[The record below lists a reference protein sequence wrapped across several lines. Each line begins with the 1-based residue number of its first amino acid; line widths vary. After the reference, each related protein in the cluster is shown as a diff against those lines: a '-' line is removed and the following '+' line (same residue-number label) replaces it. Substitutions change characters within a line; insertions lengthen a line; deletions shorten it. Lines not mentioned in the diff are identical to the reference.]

1 MSTCATTF
9 CGPFGSVDSPGQ
21 AVSPYYFTLVRQPWQ
36 LFVTL
41 TFDDPVPS
49 EWRRLAMFHA
59 LLRRVARR
67 EHAHLN
73 GLLWCL
79 REENGGRFGR
89 VHFHFLL
96 MGLPDN
102 RLGGAVCRRLVT
114 EWKHFRGGQADV
126 RVYDPTLDGVR
137 YVLKISPQD
146 ANNLDGRESAKFGPN
161 DCKLV
166 LGNALKVALGIE
178 H

>member
-1 MSTCATTF
+1 MSTRATRY
-9 CGPFGSVDSPGQ
+9 CRPVASMDSTGQ
-21 AVSPYYFTLVRQPWQ
+21 PVSPYYFTLVRQPWQ

-49 EWRRLAMFHA
+49 ERRRLTKFLA
-59 LLRRVARR
+59 LLRRLARR
-67 EHAHLN
+67 EHSHLN
-73 GLLWCL
+73 SLLWCL
-79 REENGGRFGR
+79 REENGGRFDR
-89 VHFHFLL
+89 VHFHALL

-102 RLGGAVCRRLVT
+102 RLGGALCRRLVT
-114 EWKHFRGGQADV
+114 EWERLGGGQADV
-126 RVYDPTLDGVR
+126 RVYDPSLNGVR

-166 LGNALKVALGIE
+166 LGNALKAALGIE